1 MPNVSSI
8 KTAGEVVTYWMYRNS
23 SISVSIILNGLQ
35 TRKNYINGIESFWSQ
50 AKRHVR
56 KFNGVPKEHFG
67 LFLKE
72 REWRF
77 NNPKTQAQ
85 LSMIKQ
91 WVKQYLT

>member
-1 MPNVSSI
+1 MQDMSEFKYFHINHS
-8 KTAGEVVTYWMYRNS
+8 KRFADK
-23 SISVSIILNGLQ
+23 
-35 TRKNYINGIESFWSQ
+35 KNHINGIESFWSQ
-50 AKRHVR
+50 AKRHVC

-91 WVKQYLT
+91 WAKQYLT